1 MSTPETWSAAQH
13 EVWQTVESYS
23 DASKDRDLDR
33 YLSHW
38 HPRFLGWHSGDDA
51 PTNKADRAEGLNWY
65 FSQTTPE
72 DYALEPLGME
82 VVGTTA
88 VVHYR
93 IQQTLRMADGSIAP
107 DVSHWTDVLVKE
119 DGRWWLMSDHGG
131 SIASTETAPAEAP
144 DLTVDHVRLRVN
156 DVEASAAFYTE
167 VLGFERDATPCGP
180 GRIRL
185 TGGTHPLVLEQTDA
199 LLTLADPASRTKV
212 TLEAHDLRA
221 TMARLKS
228 EGVAFTI
235 EPPVPFGVNTEGEP
249 LGLATRFQDPM
260 GHTFSMVEEPQEGAE
275 PFEGVRVYNAGFDVA
290 DVEAAQ
296 AFYTDALG
304 FEVLSDEY
312 IPNVPMQHTDGSFA
326 FMLHGRDDLAPA
338 QATRPDESTVTMVFR
353 TSDMAQTVSALEQR
367 GVTILQDLH
376 LNDAGNAVATFQDPF
391 GNIVEVIEAE

>member
-13 EVWQTVESYS
+13 EVWQTVASYS
-23 DASKDRDLDR
+23 DASKERDLER

-38 HPRFLGWHSGDDA
+38 HPRFLGWHSGDDV

-72 DYALEPLGME
+72 DYALEPLGLE

-93 IQQTLRMADGSIAP
+93 IQQTLRMPDGSTAP

-131 SIASTETAPAEAP
+131 SVAPASVPAES
-144 DLTVDHVRLRVN
+144 LGLKVNHVRLRVH
-156 DVEASAAFYTE
+156 DVDAAAAFYTD
-167 VLGFERDATPCGP
+167 VLGFERDTAPCGP
-180 GRIRL
+180 GRIGL
-185 TGGTHPLVLEQTDA
+185 KGAMLPLVLEE
-199 LLTLADPASRTKV
+199 ADGPLPPLSEATPRTKV
-212 TLEAHDLRA
+212 TLEAYDLHA
-221 TMARLKS
+221 TMARLKG

-235 EPPVPFGVNTEGEP
+235 DPPVPFGVNAAGEP

-260 GHTFSMVEEPQEGAE
+260 GHEFSIVEEPQEGAA
-275 PFEGVRVYNAGFDVA
+275 PFDGIRVYNAGFDVP

-296 AFYTDALG
+296 TFYTDALG

-312 IPNVPMQHTDGSFA
+312 LPNVPMQHTDGSFA
-326 FMLHGRDDLAPA
+326 FMLHGHTDLGPAPTI
-338 QATRPDESTVTMVFR
+338 QPDEAAVMMVFS
-353 TSDMAQTVSALEQR
+353 TADLAQTVSALQQR
-367 GVTILQDLH
+367 GVDVLI
-376 LNDAGNAVATFQDPF
+376 NDAVSSVVTFQDPF
-391 GNIVEVIEAE
+391 GNVVQVSEVK